1 MNKWL
6 KILLWI
12 FAALVVIGVVLLSY
26 LPTFLEDYIQENDL
40 ELLGREVEVE
50 NIDINYFTG
59 KVAIENFKMY
69 EEDASTVFTS
79 FSRLELDLEIGHLF
93 SNGIYIQDFMI
104 DGFFARVEQN
114 EASFNF
120 DDLMDTERTV
130 SESEEEEAE
139 SMHFTLA
146 NFKMRDASMAYT
158 SDIHPEAVFD
168 SLNVDLPLFSDT
180 IGFFDVIASLRV
192 GSGGHLSTTNRI
204 DLDNSLYD
212 VLLEMDDLDISLIRP
227 YFDPYIEL
235 NSLNGLFNSDL
246 RIHGSW
252 EDTDVLDLGGTF
264 KINDFEMTDSR
275 DERVLALT
283 SMEIDV
289 DTVQMKD
296 AVYNIDHIKL
306 DGFYGLYE
314 MYDESDNW
322 SNMLLASADTA
333 VVDSMEVA
341 EEEADIDYSNPFQ
354 LIGIY
359 LKDIAKSYGESTY
372 KVEEISLTNSAFD
385 FNDYIPSQPFRYSL
399 TELILHADSLNSA
412 NEQLTFNAEATLN
425 GTGRFEGYLRVF
437 TDKLEDID
445 LHYDIRGTELSF
457 FSPYTA
463 DYVDYPIS
471 EGDLLY
477 TCDTKIRNGIIDSQN
492 VLKFNQFN
500 FGGKYDGE
508 PFYNLPVKLAVSL
521 LKDLDGN
528 IEMDIPIEGDLKD
541 PDYKLGKFIWNT
553 VKNIL
558 LKAVTAP
565 FRLLAG
571 TFGMKAEDLE
581 KINFGLLQM
590 QLDKGNEKH
599 LDDLYKVLK
608 NKEDLNIEFKRIT
621 KKYEAIEN
629 YAMAE
634 AKYRYLYGGD
644 VPEID
649 EISEEMMEEI
659 QGFDVKDSLFIRFV
673 DEQIMEQDHELPIQ
687 RKCLLLVGEERAEE
701 KVDRVGFKRSS
712 AISDY
717 LILEKGLPE
726 ERIRFTSLPEDS
738 LITHRS
744 NSVYNVGFWVFE

>member
-1 MNKWL
+1 MKKWL
-6 KILLWI
+6 KIFLWVL
-12 FAALVVIGVVLLSY
+12 AALFVIVVVLLSY

-40 ELLGREVEVE
+40 DLMGREIELE

-59 KVAIENFKMY
+59 KVSIDDFKIY

-79 FSRLELDLEIGHLF
+79 FSKLELDLEIGHLF
-93 SNGIYIQDFMI
+93 SNGIYIQNFII

-120 DDLMDTERTV
+120 DDLTET
-130 SESEEEEAE
+130 EEAE
-139 SMHFTLA
+139 PEPEAEESEPMHFTLA
-146 NFKMRDASMAYT
+146 NFKMRNASVAY
-158 SDIHPEAVFD
+158 SSNIHPEAVFD
-168 SLNVDLPLFSDT
+168 SLSIDLPLFSDT
-180 IGFFDVIASLRV
+180 IGFFDVIASLHV

-204 DLDNSLYD
+204 DLENSLYD

-227 YFDPYIEL
+227 YFDPYMEL

-264 KINDFEMTDSR
+264 EINEFEMTDSR

-289 DTVQMKD
+289 DTIQMKN
-296 AVYNIDHIKL
+296 AVYNFDHINL

-314 MYDESDNW
+314 MYDDSDNW
-322 SNMLLASADTA
+322 SNMLVAS
-333 VVDSMEVA
+333 VDSVAVDSAMVTEQEV
-341 EEEADIDYSNPFQ
+341 EIDYSNPFQ
-354 LIGIY
+354 LVGIY
-359 LKDIAKSYGESTY
+359 LKDIAKSYSESTY

-399 TELILHADSLNSA
+399 TDLVLHADSLNSA

-425 GTGRFEGYLRVF
+425 ETGRFEGYLKVF
-437 TDKLEDID
+437 TDNLEDID

-463 DYVDYPIS
+463 DYVDYPIT

-477 TCDTKIRNGIIDSQN
+477 TCDTKIRDGIIDSQN
-492 VLKFNQFN
+492 IIKFNQFN
-500 FGGKYDGE
+500 FGSKYDGE

-521 LKDLDGN
+521 LKDLEGN
-528 IEMDIPIEGDLKD
+528 IEMDVPIEGDLKD
-541 PDYKLGKFIWNT
+541 PEYKLGKFIWNT

-571 TFGMKAEDLE
+571 VFGMKAEDLE
-581 KINFGLLQM
+581 KINFGHLQM
-590 QLDKGNEKH
+590 NLNKGNEKQ

-634 AKYRYLYGGD
+634 AKYRYLYKGE
-644 VPEID
+644 VPEV
-649 EISEEMMEEI
+649 EEI
-659 QGFDVKDSLFIRFV
+659 TDEVMEAVLAFDVKDSLFIGFV
-673 DEQIMEQDHELPIQ
+673 DQQLMEQDRELPIQ
-687 RKCLLLVGEERAEE
+687 RKCMIMVGEERAEQ
-701 KVDRVGFKRSS
+701 KVDRVGFKRSTS
-712 AISDY
+712 ISDY

-726 ERIRFTSLPEDS
+726 ERIRFTALPEDS
-738 LITHRS
+738 LITNRS
-744 NSVYNVGFWVFE
+744 NSVYNVGFWVVE

>member
-1 MNKWL
+1 MKKWL

-12 FAALVVIGVVLLSY
+12 LAALVVIVVVLLSY

-40 ELLGREVEVE
+40 ELIGREVEIE

-59 KVAIENFKMY
+59 KVNVEKFKMY
-69 EEDASTVFTS
+69 EEDASTVFAS
-79 FSRLELDLEIGHLF
+79 FKSLNLDLEIGHLF
-93 SNGIYIQDFMI
+93 SNGIYIQDFII

-114 EASFNF
+114 EAAFNF
-120 DDLMDTERTV
+120 DDLTEADEV
-130 SESEEEEAE
+130 APAPEAEEEEP
-139 SMHFTLA
+139 MHFTLA
-146 NFKMRDASMAYT
+146 NFKMRDASLSYT

-168 SLNVDLPLFSDT
+168 SLSIDLPLFSDT
-180 IGFFDVIASLRV
+180 IGFFDVIASLHV

-204 DLDNSLYD
+204 DLEHSLYD
-212 VLLEMDDLDISLIRP
+212 VLLEMDGLDISLIRP
-227 YFDPYIEL
+227 YFDPYMKL

-252 EDTDVLDLGGTF
+252 EDMDVLDLGGTF
-264 KINDFEMTDSR
+264 EINDFEMTDSR

-283 SMEIDV
+283 TMEIDV

-296 AVYNIDHIKL
+296 AVYNIDHIAL
-306 DGFYGLYE
+306 DGFYSLYE
-314 MYDESDNW
+314 MYDDGDNW
-322 SNMLLASADTA
+322 SNMLVASADTA
-333 VVDSMEVA
+333 AVDTSSTTDEEV
-341 EEEADIDYSNPFQ
+341 EIDYSNPFQ
-354 LIGIY
+354 LVGIY
-359 LKDIAKSYGESTY
+359 LKDIAKSYKESTY
-372 KVEEISLTNSAFD
+372 KVEEISVTNSSFD
-385 FNDYIPSQPFRYSL
+385 FNDYIPSQPFRYAL
-399 TELILHADSLNSA
+399 TDLVVHADSLNSA

-425 GTGRFEGYLRVF
+425 ETGRFEGYLRVF
-437 TDKLEDID
+437 TDNLEDVD
-445 LHYDIRGTELSF
+445 LHYDIKGTELSF

-471 EGDLLY
+471 EGELLY
-477 TCDTKIRNGIIDSQN
+477 TCDTKIRDGIIDSQN
-492 VLKFNQFN
+492 IVKFNQFN

-528 IEMDIPIEGDLKD
+528 IEMDIPIQGDLKD
-541 PDYKLGKFIWNT
+541 PEYKLGKFIWNT

-565 FRLLAG
+565 FRLIAG
-571 TFGMKAEDLE
+571 VFGMKAEDLE
-581 KINFGLLQM
+581 KINFGHLQM
-590 QLDKGNEKH
+590 KLNKGNEKQ

-608 NKEDLNIEFKRIT
+608 NKKDLNIEFKRIT

-634 AKYRYLYGGD
+634 AKYRYLYKGD
-644 VPEID
+644 IPEIEEVSQEVMD
-649 EISEEMMEEI
+649 EVMA
-659 QGFDVKDSLFIRFV
+659 FDVKDSLFIAFV
-673 DEQIMEQDHELPIQ
+673 DAQIMEQDRELPIQ
-687 RKCLLLVGEERAEE
+687 RKCMLLVGEERAEE
-701 KVDRVGFKRSS
+701 KVDRVGFQRST

-726 ERIRFTSLPEDS
+726 ERIRFTALPEDS

-744 NSVYNVGFWVFE
+744 NSVYNVGFWVVE